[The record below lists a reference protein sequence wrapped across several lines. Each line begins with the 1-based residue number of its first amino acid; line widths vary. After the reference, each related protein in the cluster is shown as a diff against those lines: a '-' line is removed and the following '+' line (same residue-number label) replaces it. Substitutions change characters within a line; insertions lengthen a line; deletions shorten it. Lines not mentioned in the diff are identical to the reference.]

1 MRNFNIKTII
11 FDLGGV
17 YFSSGT
23 TLAIKRIVD
32 YYNIRDKKVV
42 KDIFG
47 NKPES
52 EGHLLRL
59 GLITMKEF
67 ERSIVS
73 KLQLQEKDRDNIRYI
88 WFNSYIP
95 NYRMKEVV
103 KQLRNMDYKLVIF
116 SGNVRERIEF
126 LDSRYNFLR
135 YFDDSLFSYDCQK
148 NKQNIAFYRELL
160 NYIDCNS
167 NESILIDDQ
176 TKNTKMAESLGFN
189 VINYCYTDQLI
200 EELKKY
206 NIELVL

>member
-23 TLAIKRIVD
+23 TLAIKKIVD
-32 YYNIRDKKVV
+32 YYNIRDKEVV
-42 KDIFG
+42 MDIFG

-52 EGHLLRL
+52 EGYLLRL

-73 KLQLQEKDRDNIRYI
+73 KLQLQEKDKDHIRYV

-135 YFDDSLFSYDCQK
+135 Y
-148 NKQNIAFYRELL
+148 I
-160 NYIDCNS
+160 
-167 NESILIDDQ
+167 
-176 TKNTKMAESLGFN
+176 
-189 VINYCYTDQLI
+189 
-200 EELKKY
+200 
-206 NIELVL
+206 